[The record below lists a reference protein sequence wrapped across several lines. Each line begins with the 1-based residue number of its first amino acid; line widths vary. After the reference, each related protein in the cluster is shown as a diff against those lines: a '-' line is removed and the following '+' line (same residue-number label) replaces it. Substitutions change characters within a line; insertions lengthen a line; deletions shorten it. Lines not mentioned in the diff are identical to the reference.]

1 MKRSELFLSVLQLPV
16 DYLMLLFAA
25 ASAYSLRLSDWAVG
39 LKPITFDLTFS
50 HFFEVSGLV
59 SILWIVVFAVS
70 GLYSINPN
78 RKFAREILTVF
89 LSCTVG
95 LSLLALYIV
104 FSQKLFDS
112 RFLIFFGW
120 GFAIVYVLIGRLF
133 IRGLKGFLYRN
144 GVGLRK
150 VVIIGNDKM
159 TDQLI
164 NTLETRKELG
174 YSVLKNY
181 KQFDDKTIRALGK
194 MSFDEMIYTN
204 ATDNQKES
212 ILAIDFCHEAH
223 IVFKYSADLFSSY
236 ASHSSVHPLAG
247 IPIVELKRT
256 NLEGWGRVIKRLF
269 DIIFGLILFIITLPM
284 VLVISLITFIET
296 SGPIIYKNERVGYRG
311 KIFIAYKFRSMYK
324 EYCTG
329 PQFGNSGKKA
339 LKEEEKL
346 IKTQNTRQG
355 PIYKVGKDP
364 RITPFGRIL
373 RRFSLDEFPQFWNV
387 VVGNMSL
394 VGPRPHQPREVS
406 GYIKEHKK
414 VFSVKPGITGL
425 AQISG
430 RSDLPYDE
438 EVRLDVF
445 YIENWNIFLDVIIIL
460 KTPFILLKRRKA
472 L

>member
-25 ASAYSLRLSDWAVG
+25 ASAYSLRLSDWAIG
-39 LKPITFDLTFS
+39 LKPIKFDLTFS
-50 HFFEVSGLV
+50 QFFEVSGLV
-59 SILWIVVFAVS
+59 SLLWIIVFAVS
-70 GLYSINPN
+70 GLYSIDPN
-78 RKFAREILTVF
+78 RKFSREVVAVF

-112 RFLIFFGW
+112 RFLILFGW
-120 GFAIVYVLIGRLF
+120 SFAIIYVLLGRLF

-144 GVGLRK
+144 GVGLRR
-150 VVIIGNDKM
+150 VVIIGKDKN

-164 NTLETRKELG
+164 NTLEKRRELG
-174 YSVLKNY
+174 YSVLAKYKN
-181 KQFDDKTIRALGK
+181 FDDKTIRSLSK
-194 MSFDEMIYTN
+194 MNFDELIYTN
-204 ATDNQKES
+204 ATENQKDS
-212 ILAIDFCHEAH
+212 IRAIDFCHEKH

-236 ASHSSVHPLAG
+236 ASHSSIHPLAG

-256 NLEGWGRVIKRLF
+256 KLEGWGRIIKRLF
-269 DIIFGLILFIITLPM
+269 DIIFGLIFFIITLPI
-284 VLVISLITFIET
+284 VLIISLIIFIET
-296 SGPIIYKNERVGYRG
+296 GGHVIYKNERVGYRG
-311 KIFIAYKFRSMYK
+311 KVFTTYKFRSMYQ
-324 EYCTG
+324 EFCTG
-329 PQFGNSGKKA
+329 SQFGKSGKKA

-346 IKTQNTRQG
+346 IKKQNTRQG
-355 PIYKVGKDP
+355 PIYKVGGDP
-364 RITPFGRIL
+364 RVTPFGRLL
-373 RRFSLDEFPQFWNV
+373 RRFSLDELPQFWNV
-387 VVGNMSL
+387 VIGNMSL
-394 VGPRPHQPREVS
+394 VGPRPHQPREVE

-414 VFSVKPGITGL
+414 AFSVKPGISGL
-425 AQISG
+425 TQISG

-445 YIENWNIFLDVIIIL
+445 YIENWNIFLDIIVIL